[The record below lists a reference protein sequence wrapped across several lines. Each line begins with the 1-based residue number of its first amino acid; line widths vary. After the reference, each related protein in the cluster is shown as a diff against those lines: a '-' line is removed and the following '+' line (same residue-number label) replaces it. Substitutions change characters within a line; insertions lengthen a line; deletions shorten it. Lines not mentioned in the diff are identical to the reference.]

1 MGKFSDFDLSAEEM
15 IGLRQQIHS
24 HPELAYEEFMTSD
37 LVAER
42 LASWGYSVDRGLGG
56 TGVVGTLKVGDGTR
70 RLGIRADMDA
80 LPIHETTG
88 LPYASKS
95 PGKMHACGHDG
106 HTAMLLS
113 AAKHLARSR
122 DFNGTLNLVFQPAE
136 EGHAGARR
144 MIQEGF
150 FQKFPCDA
158 MFAMHNMPGYPAGKF
173 GFMAGPF
180 MASADRVTVKI
191 IGKGGHGAV
200 PHKTIDPVVVCA
212 SVVMALQ
219 TIVSRNVAPLD
230 TAIISV
236 GAIRAGEVSSVIAD
250 FAEMLITVRSLKEDV
265 RLLLKKRITEV
276 IHAQSAVFGA
286 TAEIIYSSNYPVL
299 VNHAAETAFARQV
312 ALEFAGE
319 EGLIEDFQP
328 FTGAEDFA
336 YFLRECPGCY
346 FIIGNGDGEGG
357 CMIHNPGY
365 DFNDQILSTGAGYW
379 VTLARRFLV

>member
-1 MGKFSDFDLSAEEM
+1 
-15 IGLRQQIHS
+15 
-24 HPELAYEEFMTSD
+24 
-37 LVAER
+37 
-42 LASWGYSVDRGLGG
+42 
-56 TGVVGTLKVGDGTR
+56 
-70 RLGIRADMDA
+70 
-80 LPIHETTG
+80 
-88 LPYASKS
+88 
-95 PGKMHACGHDG
+95 
-106 HTAMLLS
+106 MLLS

-312 ALEFAGE
+312 ALEFVGE